1 MLCSCA
7 NPKRPCP
14 TLQPRHRQR
23 RRQRRGRPASAWKR
37 APLTKRKVWPYGV
50 RPAARQIFG
59 VVIGL
64 IGIVMLMQGQ
74 GFSASFTGL
83 LAMLAATVQH
93 RQILRRLRR
102 EDFVYREEPSIA
114 LATAI
119 SIALI
124 GILALVLLLAGALAS

>member
-1 MLCSCA
+1 MVA
-7 NPKRPCP
+7 V
-14 TLQPRHRQR
+14 
-23 RRQRRGRPASAWKR
+23 GFV
-37 APLTKRKVWPYGV
+37 LT
-50 RPAARQIFG
+50 
-59 VVIGL
+59 
-64 IGIVMLMQGQ
+64 GI
-74 GFSASFTGL
+74 

-124 GILALVLLLAGALAS
+124 GILALVLLLAGAIAA